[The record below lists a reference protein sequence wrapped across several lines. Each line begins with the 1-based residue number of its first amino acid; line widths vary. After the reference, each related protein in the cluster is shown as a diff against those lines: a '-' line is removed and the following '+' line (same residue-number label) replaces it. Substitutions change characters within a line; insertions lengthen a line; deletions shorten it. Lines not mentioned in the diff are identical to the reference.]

1 MRNNLSQSLAFSLSA
16 SELREREDLDFAAA
30 AGPPENRGWMNYYG
44 RFYRSQLYPL
54 LQRINT
60 DLMRW
65 AGKKYRR
72 LRPYK
77 RFKAWWSGLLD
88 REPRL
93 FAHWAWGVNSL
104 AGMR

>member
-1 MRNNLSQSLAFSLSA
+1 MHGDAHAGCGGRARETHREQSRQGAPVRPNQPVLPV
-16 SELREREDLDFAAA
+16 AAD
-30 AGPPENRGWMNYYG
+30 PI
-44 RFYRSQLYPL
+44 
-54 LQRINT
+54 LQRIDT
-60 DLMRW
+60 YLMRW

-93 FAHWAWGVNSL
+93 FGHWAWGVDSL